1 MASYDWMLGLGLAL
15 IIAITFTV
23 INLKTRDGSS
33 GGLVFFC
40 FLNIGLAISSYAGLV
55 PLWYFVLSSIF
66 LIVVLVYSFDSGK
79 GGS

>member
-1 MASYDWMLGLGLAL
+1 MVSYDWMLGLGLSI

-23 INLKTRDGSS
+23 INLKTRDGAG

-40 FLNIGLAISSYAGLV
+40 FLNIGFAISAYSGLV

-66 LIVVLVYSFDSGK
+66 LIVILVYSFNTGK
-79 GGS
+79 GVS